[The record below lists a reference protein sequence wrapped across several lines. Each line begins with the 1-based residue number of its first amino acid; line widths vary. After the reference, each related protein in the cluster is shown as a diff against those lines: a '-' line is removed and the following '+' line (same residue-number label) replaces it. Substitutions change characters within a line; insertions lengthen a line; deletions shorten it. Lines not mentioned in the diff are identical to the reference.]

1 MSTKNVVKKID
12 KRVECNTKSLFA
24 LRDYLQD
31 IIKNPHLGISEEK
44 LQLFLK
50 SQGSLSK
57 YENTSR
63 GIFASS
69 INTIKRISEK
79 SLDGG
84 FDALDRLRISALQAL
99 ENERCKNIPSKKT
112 TQRSMADHINELKS
126 ANQILQQ
133 DLLIMT
139 QLLETAM
146 RHARYYASQS
156 MQDNVRFLCEK
167 EQKEIRA
174 YLSLLAKPLMTNKIK
189 SVETI
194 SA

>member
-1 MSTKNVVKKID
+1 MNIKNAMKKID
-12 KRVECNTKSLFA
+12 KRVESNTKSLFA
-24 LRDYLQD
+24 LRDYLQEL
-31 IIKNPHLGISEEK
+31 IKNPSTGVVDEK
-44 LQLFLK
+44 LQSFLK
-50 SQGSLSK
+50 SQGALSR
-57 YENTSR
+57 YENKSL

-69 INTIKRISEK
+69 INTIKRICEK
-79 SLDGG
+79 SVDGG
-84 FDALDRLRISALQAL
+84 FDALDRLRIAALQAL
-99 ENERCKNIPSKKT
+99 ENEHCKNIPSKKT

-156 MQDNVRFLCEK
+156 MQDNVRVLCEK
-167 EQKEIRA
+167 EQKEIRV
-174 YLSLLAKPLMTNKIK
+174 YLSLLSRPLVINKIK

>member
-1 MSTKNVVKKID
+1 MNIKNAMKKID
-12 KRVECNTKSLFA
+12 KRVENNTKSLFA
-24 LRDYLQD
+24 LRDYLQEL
-31 IIKNPHLGISEEK
+31 IKNPSTGVVDEK
-44 LQLFLK
+44 LQSFLK
-50 SQGSLSK
+50 SQGALSK
-57 YENTSR
+57 YENKSL
-63 GIFASS
+63 GIFPSS

-84 FDALDRLRISALQAL
+84 FDALDRLRSAALQAL
-99 ENERCKNIPSKKT
+99 ENEHCKNIPSKRT

-156 MQDNVRFLCEK
+156 MQDNVRVLCEK

-174 YLSLLAKPLMTNKIK
+174 YLSLLSRPLVINKIK

>member
-1 MSTKNVVKKID
+1 MFKWIRIRCSSKTG
-12 KRVECNTKSLFA
+12 
-24 LRDYLQD
+24 
-31 IIKNPHLGISEEK
+31 LGVQIEPEYTNGELDEK
-44 LQLFLK
+44 LESFLK
-50 SQGSLSK
+50 SQGALSK
-57 YENTSR
+57 YENKSR
-63 GIFASS
+63 GIFSSS
-69 INTIKRISEK
+69 INTIKRICEK

-84 FDALDRLRISALQAL
+84 FDALDRLRIGALQAL

-112 TQRSMADHINELKS
+112 TQRSMADHINELKN

-146 RHARYYASQS
+146 RHARYYAAQS
-156 MQDNVRFLCEK
+156 MQDNVRVLCEK

-174 YLSLLAKPLMTNKIK
+174 YFSLLARPVVACKIK

-194 SA
+194 GA